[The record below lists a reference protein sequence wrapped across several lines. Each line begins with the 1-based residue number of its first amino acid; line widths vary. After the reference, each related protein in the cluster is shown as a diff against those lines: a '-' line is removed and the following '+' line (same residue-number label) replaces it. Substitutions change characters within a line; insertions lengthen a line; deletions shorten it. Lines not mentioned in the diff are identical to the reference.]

1 MFSNAVR
8 LFVLDGFEIKLDPS
22 WFLIAGLITWTL
34 ATQYFP
40 TTMPDQTGAAYLLL
54 AIIAMLGFFSSL
66 LLHELAHSVVAR
78 RFGVRIN
85 AITLFLF
92 GGVAELENEPPS
104 AMSELWIAA
113 AGPAMSVVLGIIF
126 WALGGLWQG
135 IASSDGLGTVL
146 VYLATVNLV
155 IAVFNLVPAFPMD
168 GGRIL
173 RAYLWHRHGDV
184 LKATRTATRSGM
196 FFGYFL
202 MALGLM
208 AVFQGAVAAGFWYV
222 LIGFFVLGAA
232 RSAYQNQLMQSKFA
246 GQTASDVMTEA
257 GAQIIGGHTS
267 MGAEFTIGFSVT
279 GLAREHPITLAGAQ
293 VGDVLI
299 LTSPIGTGVLLAAEM
314 QMTAR
319 GADVARAYA
328 RMSRSVAEDAYA
340 LRNAHAMTDVTG
352 FGLVGHLANICRA
365 SGVGAELNARDVP
378 LMDGALELSEKA
390 VQSSLYPDNLSDA
403 LTMMN
408 APETPRGRLMLDPQT
423 AGGLLAA
430 IAPEDAQKAIAE
442 MKEQG
447 INAVQIGRIIDGP
460 IALKLIE

>member
-246 GQTASDVMTEA
+246 GKTASDVMIRNPVVVSPELTL
-257 GAQIIGGHTS
+257 S
-267 MGAEFTIGFSVT
+267 EFVNQVMLKHRISFAPVVADGVLIGFMDRDVLAAIDRDNWTSTRIGDVFAGLDVAATIAPDMPVEKLMRQIAQT
-279 GLAREHPITLAGAQ
+279 GTRKFMVVEDHKLKGVITLANLIGSLQSDDQ
-293 VGDVLI
+293 V
-299 LTSPIGTGVLLAAEM
+299 
-314 QMTAR
+314 
-319 GADVARAYA
+319 
-328 RMSRSVAEDAYA
+328 
-340 LRNAHAMTDVTG
+340 
-352 FGLVGHLANICRA
+352 
-365 SGVGAELNARDVP
+365 
-378 LMDGALELSEKA
+378 
-390 VQSSLYPDNLSDA
+390 
-403 LTMMN
+403 
-408 APETPRGRLMLDPQT
+408 TPTR
-423 AGGLLAA
+423 
-430 IAPEDAQKAIAE
+430 
-442 MKEQG
+442 
-447 INAVQIGRIIDGP
+447 VW
-460 IALKLIE
+460 

>member
-126 WALGGLWQG
+126 WALGGLWPS

-246 GQTASDVMTEA
+246 GKTASDVMIRNPVVVSPELTL
-257 GAQIIGGHTS
+257 S
-267 MGAEFTIGFSVT
+267 EFVNQVMLKHRISFAPVVADGVLIGFMDRDVLAAIDRDNWTSTRIGDVFAGLDVAATIAPDMPVEKLMRQIAQT
-279 GLAREHPITLAGAQ
+279 GTRKFMVVEDHKLKGVITLAN
-293 VGDVLI
+293 LI
-299 LTSPIGTGVLLAAEM
+299 GSLQSDD
-314 QMTAR
+314 QMTPTR
-319 GADVARAYA
+319 VW
-328 RMSRSVAEDAYA
+328 
-340 LRNAHAMTDVTG
+340 
-352 FGLVGHLANICRA
+352 
-365 SGVGAELNARDVP
+365 
-378 LMDGALELSEKA
+378 
-390 VQSSLYPDNLSDA
+390 
-403 LTMMN
+403 
-408 APETPRGRLMLDPQT
+408 
-423 AGGLLAA
+423 
-430 IAPEDAQKAIAE
+430 
-442 MKEQG
+442 
-447 INAVQIGRIIDGP
+447 
-460 IALKLIE
+460 